1 MDIAQTAALVG
12 VAYVSFFLLE
22 RALPLRRPKA
32 SLPYRVLVNIALSA
46 TAFATTALLVE
57 PAANA
62 MLGYS
67 EAGSIGLIPLLG
79 LGDAAG
85 IVAAFLLLDLTFYY
99 WHVANHRIRFL
110 WRFHNVH
117 HIDPDLDVS
126 TAFRF
131 HFVEVALSAVF
142 RVAQVA
148 LIGPSLAAYAIYE
161 VAFQLGTLFH
171 HSNVCLPLSFERA
184 LNLLF
189 VTPRMHGIHHSDIK
203 EENFSNWSVVLSWWD
218 RLHGTL
224 RLDVPQAEVNIG
236 IPAYSDPADNRLR
249 RCFLL
254 PFKAQRDYWSG
265 AHGKRLVR
273 EPQASA
279 ATGSLA
285 P

>member
-1 MDIAQTAALVG
+1 MNLWLNAALLG
-12 VAYVSFFLLE
+12 AAYVAFFLLE

-67 EAGSIGLIPLLG
+67 DAGSIGLIPLLG

-131 HFVEVALSAVF
+131 HFVEVGLSAGF
-142 RVAQVA
+142 RAAQVV

-161 VAFQLGTLFH
+161 AAFQLATLFH
-171 HSNVCLPLSFERA
+171 HSNLRLPIAVERA

-224 RLDVPQAEVNIG
+224 RLDVPQAEVTIG
-236 IPAYSDPADNRLR
+236 IPGYASPGNNTIVNCLW
-249 RCFLL
+249 L
-254 PFKAQRDYWSG
+254 PFARQRDYWCG
-265 AHGKRLVR
+265 RLSR
-273 EPQASA
+273 
-279 ATGSLA
+279 GG
-285 P
+285 